1 MDKRPRIFK
10 LVKNFVNYLYEY
22 DCSGVKYKESV
33 DSESDEDEVKLY
45 VTGEDVIEL
54 TDWSLI
60 LTCTCFFLLLF
71 VIKFY
76 LGK

>member
-54 TDWSLI
+54 TD
-60 LTCTCFFLLLF
+60 
-71 VIKFY
+71 
-76 LGK
+76 